1 MAKRTSKST
10 SQPSNLQDETEV
22 NLTANEPIT
31 ATLDSTPLEKS
42 KRLHLF
48 GTVLTYAS
56 PSSNHRGKGDDTES
70 PLQTITK
77 QGRDLPVMSAY
88 AIRSALRQMLIMEG
102 QPSNRSRINDGGAP
116 KVEFKDFPDP
126 DRYADDFLFG
136 FCVTDRAAVAAHP
149 DRPSRRDSVFRNNMA
164 VALSSDINTHLQQAP
179 RNTED
184 SPWNNIKETSLLYRQ
199 VIYTAYQ
206 YPFALAL
213 SDCLP
218 QPKWTAALIKAIGQL
233 NRVAGGDSIS
243 HFQMGPRSIIIRLT
257 PSLVAGYDNYG
268 FQEDGSFK
276 ELNRLVN
283 GELPGQEFWLGGE
296 IVRQMSQDIKQKLAA
311 LQVHLID
318 NPQKLLAEVSQ
329 QFLAEA

>member
-1 MAKRTSKST
+1 MAST
-10 SQPSNLQDETEV
+10 SQPSNLQNELEV
-22 NLTANEPIT
+22 SLTTNEPIT
-31 ATLDSTPLEKS
+31 ETLDPTPLEES

-77 QGRDLPVMSAY
+77 QGRDLPVISPY
-88 AIRSALRQMLIMEG
+88 AIRSALRQVLIMEG
-102 QPSNRSRINDGGAP
+102 IPSNRSRINDGGAP

-136 FCVTDRAAVAAHP
+136 FCVTDRAAVAAHL
-149 DRPSRRDSVFRNNMA
+149 DQPSRRDSVFRNNMA

-179 RNTED
+179 RNTD
-184 SPWNNIKETSLLYRQ
+184 KTPWHNIKETSLLYRQ

-218 QPKWTAALIKAIGQL
+218 QPKWTVALIKAIGQL

-243 HFQMGPRSIIIRLT
+243 HFQMGPRSITIRLT

-276 ELNRLVN
+276 ELDRLVD
-283 GELPGQEFWLGGE
+283 GEFPGEEFWLGGE
-296 IVRQMSQDIKQKLAA
+296 IVRKMAEEIKQKLVAR
-311 LQVHLID
+311 QVHLLD
-318 NPQKLLAEVSQ
+318 SPQKLLDEVSN
-329 QFLAEA
+329 QFLRGA